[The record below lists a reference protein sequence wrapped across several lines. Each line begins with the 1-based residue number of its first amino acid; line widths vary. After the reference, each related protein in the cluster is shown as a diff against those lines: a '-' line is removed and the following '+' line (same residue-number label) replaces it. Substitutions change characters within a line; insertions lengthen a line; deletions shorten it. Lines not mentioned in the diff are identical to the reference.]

1 MRARLTVLF
10 AVAATA
16 ALAVP
21 GQAQGP
27 WTKKEWK
34 QWSKDDCRRT
44 LENSPWAQRWTQSN
58 AKMANFATRTEGTHG
73 VGSESQLAV
82 YYIVQFRSA
91 VPIRQ
96 AVVRQA
102 LIDNRYDELNPKQKE
117 SLENQTAGFL
127 NRNYDDVI
135 VVHVLYGSNV
145 QEYNRYLV
153 AFWQTHYPEGTVPQE
168 AFLNGPKGQKVTPIR
183 LISPRGGAQEFEL
196 IFPRTLDGKP
206 LLESADKSITVEFTS
221 PTVSQVSS
229 SRVLVEFKVGK
240 MMYNGQLAY

>member
-34 QWSKDDCRRT
+34 QWSKDDCRRI

-58 AKMANFATRTEGTHG
+58 AKMANFATRTAGTQD

-145 QEYNRYLV
+145 QEYNRDLA

-168 AFLNGPKGQKVTPIR
+168 AFLDGPKGQKVTPTR

-206 LLESADKSITVEFTS
+206 LLEPADNSIRVEFTS
-221 PTVSQVSS
+221 PTVGQVSS
-229 SRVLVEFKVGK
+229 SRVFVEFKVAK